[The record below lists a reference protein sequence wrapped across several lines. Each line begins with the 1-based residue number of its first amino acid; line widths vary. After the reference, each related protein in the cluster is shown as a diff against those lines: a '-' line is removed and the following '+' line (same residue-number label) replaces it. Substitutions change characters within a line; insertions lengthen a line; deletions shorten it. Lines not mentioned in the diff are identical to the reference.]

1 METTISGVSFP
12 FSPFLLKKNW
22 TISTKSIHWGG
33 LDINEMIRLRVLE
46 FVRFPILKI
55 VQFPVS
61 VYFHLQIKVHP
72 PALQYFPTTNKEN
85 VTESETTEDDYTTDI
100 SESAEDDPIQASP
113 NEEVGLLSPLKRKRS
128 PEEAIASHTNT
139 PRRSNIF
146 GAEFSVE
153 TLSDPSFCMFSWDL
167 GSDLVASPAGFLQNL
182 KPETSKYHG
191 NNREF
196 IQVAHSVMDQLSL
209 ETDSLTDIA
218 RSLESPYCQSSTGEI
233 NAVKD
238 PLQKTI
244 QQIFPQSEQW
254 NLHQLITSE
263 RESGGPLEAIV
274 KDNSLSRTS
283 QKENVSMP
291 RFPNSPSDLN
301 VSFPLSNPFA
311 RIRRNQKPIDIA
323 GSALQ
328 FWEELGLEP
337 AHGTKNILALYICP
351 AMSSVRERLCAF
363 ATMIGSSYQNCKLG
377 THESVSDLAEYP
389 NGLVPALSGHGNI
402 AEKAVQLSLLCEKL
416 GTVPL
421 IAIVG
426 LC

>member
-22 TISTKSIHWGG
+22 KSSTKSIPGG
-33 LDINEMIRLRVLE
+33 DSDINKMIRLRVLE
-46 FVRFPILKI
+46 FVRFPILKL
-55 VQFPVS
+55 VQFPAS
-61 VYFHLQIKVHP
+61 VYFHLQIKVSP
-72 PALQYFPTTNKEN
+72 LPLQYLPKTNNEN
-85 VTESETTEDDYTTDI
+85 VTESETTEDDYTTDT
-100 SESAEDDPIQASP
+100 SEPAEEDPIQASP

-139 PRRSNIF
+139 PRRSNFF
-146 GAEFSVE
+146 GADFLAQ
-153 TLSDPSFCMFSWDL
+153 TLSDPALCMFSWDL
-167 GSDLVASPAGFLQNL
+167 DSDLVASPAGFQNL

-191 NNREF
+191 NDREF

-209 ETDSLTDIA
+209 GTDSLTDIA
-218 RSLESPYCQSSTGEI
+218 RSFESPYCQSSVGEI
-233 NAVKD
+233 KAVKD
-238 PLQKTI
+238 PLQTVI
-244 QQIFPQSEQW
+244 RQIFPQSEQW

-263 RESGGPLEAIV
+263 RESGEPLEAMV
-274 KDNSLSRTS
+274 KDNLLSRTS
-283 QKENVSMP
+283 QKENVLMP
-291 RFPNSPSDLN
+291 KFPGSPSDLN
-301 VSFPLSNPFA
+301 VSFPLSSPFA

-377 THESVSDLAEYP
+377 THESISDLTGYP
-389 NGLVPALSGHGNI
+389 NGLVPAPSGNGNI
-402 AEKAVQLSLLCEKL
+402 AEKAVQLNLLCEKL

-421 IAIVG
+421 IVIVG